1 MDTIY
6 FQELLE
12 QILEDIP
19 STFKIGK
26 NIKENETIEWLSST
40 QEVIIEAFRDPNTF
54 LSLNSI
60 MTAHQKCI
68 IESLDLL
75 KKNLILFTNY
85 AI

>member
-12 QILEDIP
+12 QTLEDIP

-75 KKNLILFTNY
+75 KKNLILFTN
-85 AI
+85 

>member
-12 QILEDIP
+12 QTLEDIP

-26 NIKENETIEWLSST
+26 NIKGNEAIDWLSST
-40 QEVIIEAFRDPNTF
+40 QEVIIEAFRAPNTF

-60 MTAHQKCI
+60 ITAHQKSI

-75 KKNLILFTNY
+75 KKI
-85 AI
+85 

>member
-12 QILEDIP
+12 QTLEDIP

-60 MTAHQKCI
+60 MTAH
-68 IESLDLL
+68 
-75 KKNLILFTNY
+75 
-85 AI
+85 

>member
-12 QILEDIP
+12 QTLEDIP

-75 KKNLILFTNY
+75 KKI
-85 AI
+85 